1 MEVAL
6 ALTSGLLM
14 STGLYAMLKKHL
26 YQIIIGV
33 MLLGHGANLM
43 VFLTGGLS
51 DGKAAFI
58 EKGATGLAQGSA
70 DPIPQALVLTS
81 IVIGFGLTSF
91 LLVLFHQSIAIVG
104 SANTDDFRMGGEEEH

>member
-1 MEVAL
+1 
-6 ALTSGLLM
+6 M
-14 STGLYAMLKKHL
+14 STGLYSMLKKHL
-26 YQIIIGV
+26 YQILVGV

-51 DGKAAFI
+51 NGKAAFI
-58 EKGATGLAQGSA
+58 EKGASALAKGSA

-91 LLVLFHQSIAIVG
+91 LLVLFHRSITVVG
-104 SANTDDFRMGGEEEH
+104 SANTDDFRMSGAEKPE